1 MGEKGKAKRIAP
13 NKGRKLQVAPTGRKL
28 FTEKLKSEFLEWF
41 AATCNA
47 SLSAR
52 KVGIDYRTAFRHRRE
67 DPVFGAGWD
76 EALRI
81 GYVRLEE
88 IALREAE
95 KALKRRPRVRGPSAP
110 PAKDD
115 VHWMDPTI
123 ALQLL
128 REHKRSAGG
137 ASGQPGQSG
146 KSGRAPTVASNAEVM
161 DALVKRLKAYG
172 IRIGKD
178 GNPR

>member
-1 MGEKGKAKRIAP
+1 MAGKRKRIIP
-13 NKGRKLQVAPTGRKL
+13 NKGRKLQVALTRRKL
-28 FTEKLKSEFLEWF
+28 FTDKMKAEFLEHF

-52 KVGIDYRTAFRHRRE
+52 RVGIDYRTAFRHRRE

-76 EALRI
+76 EALRL

-95 KALKRRPRVRGPSAP
+95 KALKRRARVKGPADAP
-110 PAKDD
+110 ATKD
-115 VHWMDPTI
+115 VAWMDPTV

-128 REHKRSAGG
+128 REHKRGTGGG
-137 ASGQPGQSG
+137 AGAAKP
-146 KSGRAPTVASNAEVM
+146 GRAPIVANNAEM
-161 DALVKRLKAYG
+161 FEALVKRLKAFG
-172 IRIGKD
+172 IRIGRD
-178 GNPR
+178 GNKL

>member
-1 MGEKGKAKRIAP
+1 MGSGKRRARIVP
-13 NKGRKLQVAPTGRKL
+13 NKGRKLQVAPTRRKL
-28 FTEKLKSEFLEWF
+28 FTRKAKAEFLEWF

-52 KVGIDYRTAFRHRRE
+52 KVGFDYRTAFRHRRE
-67 DPVFGAGWD
+67 DPEFAAGWD
-76 EALRI
+76 EALKL

-95 KALKRRPRVRGPSAP
+95 RALKRRPRISGPSAP
-110 PAKDD
+110 PGPADA
-115 VHWMDPTI
+115 HWMDPTI

-137 ASGQPGQSG
+137 GSAGQGQGG
-146 KSGRAPTVASNAEVM
+146 KPGRAPGAASNAEVM
-161 DALVKRLKAYG
+161 DALVKRLKAFG

-178 GNPR
+178 GNPL